1 MALEIAFAS
10 LDLDEGDEVIL
21 SSFSII
27 SCLNPILR
35 QRLKPVFIDVDSND
49 WNTTSASIL
58 ESITN
63 RTRAIICCHTYGLS
77 VDLNPILK
85 VCEERNIYLIEDAA
99 EAHGVKYLNKYC
111 GSLGNIGIFS
121 FYANKFIST
130 GEGGM
135 LVTNS
140 QEMRDKFRLL
150 RNLGFRPDERFVHDI
165 IGWNARMPS
174 LQAALGVSQLT
185 RLDKIV
191 SGKKKLAEIYRDN
204 LSGIEGLRFQVERNP
219 WSENVYWVVGITLS
233 SNLYPNANVIR
244 MKLNK
249 LGVGSRS
256 FFFPLHLQP
265 VSKKYGIAQVKG
277 SYPVAEKLYDEGLY
291 LPSGLKIQ
299 TSDVDEICS
308 RLLSIL
314 RS

>member
-1 MALEIAFAS
+1 
-10 LDLDEGDEVIL
+10 
-21 SSFSII
+21 
-27 SCLNPILR
+27 
-35 QRLKPVFIDVDSND
+35 
-49 WNTTSASIL
+49 
-58 ESITN
+58 
-63 RTRAIICCHTYGLS
+63 
-77 VDLNPILK
+77 
-85 VCEERNIYLIEDAA
+85 
-99 EAHGVKYLNKYC
+99 
-111 GSLGNIGIFS
+111 
-121 FYANKFIST
+121 
-130 GEGGM
+130 M